1 MGSLLMIHHE
11 PHPNFDS
18 PATQHFALEQR
29 LSSCMAENAAL
40 REQAKRLRLT
50 DEERRVLCELR
61 DSYAA
66 EDDRECN
73 QIAEVLDGLLER
85 LK

>member
-1 MGSLLMIHHE
+1 MY
-11 PHPNFDS
+11 
-18 PATQHFALEQR
+18 
-29 LSSCMAENAAL
+29 AL
-40 REQAKRLRLT
+40 RSNGESGDILCTHAAEEIERLTLT
-50 DEERRVLCELR
+50 DEERRVLRELR